1 MVSADD
7 QPNRMRARPA
17 RRFRPRWSSVA
28 LGGTALAL
36 LVFAALL
43 ADFIAPHDPN
53 AQSLTAR
60 LLPPLSPGH
69 ILGTDPLGRDVLS
82 RLLYGARVSLIVGTI
97 AVVIGGSVGTL
108 LGLLSG
114 YYGGWIDD
122 IVSWWVNVQ
131 LAFPFILLVLA
142 VVAVVGPNLRNL
154 VVVLG
159 LGSWVVYARVLRG
172 QVLSIREREFVIASR
187 VVGATDR
194 RLIWRHVLPNAMLPL
209 IVIASFEFAR
219 MIILEA
225 SLSFLGLG
233 VEPSVPSWGSMLAEG
248 RSYLDVSWWVATI
261 PGLAIMLTVLSV
273 NLVGDWLRDEFDPRS
288 KVLAP
293 S

>member
-1 MVSADD
+1 M
-7 QPNRMRARPA
+7 
-17 RRFRPRWSSVA
+17 
-28 LGGTALAL
+28 TL
-36 LVFAALL
+36 LIVAALF
-43 ADFIAPHDPN
+43 AEAVAPHDPN

-60 LLPPLSPGH
+60 LLPPFSGDHL
-69 ILGTDPLGRDVLS
+69 LGTDALGRDILS
-82 RLLYGARVSLIVGTI
+82 RLVYGARISLTVGTI
-97 AVVIGGSVGTL
+97 AVVIGGSVGTV
-108 LGLLSG
+108 LGLMSG
-114 YYGGWIDD
+114 YYSGWVDD
-122 IVSWWVNVQ
+122 VVSWWVNVQ

-154 VVVLG
+154 IIVLG

-172 QVLSIREREFVIASR
+172 QVLSIRERDFVVASR
-187 VVGATDR
+187 VIGATDS
-194 RLIWRHVLPNAMLPL
+194 RLIWRHILPNALLPL

-233 VEPSVPSWGSMLAEG
+233 VEPNVPSWGSMLAEG

-261 PGLAIMLTVLSV
+261 PGVAIMFTVLSV

-288 KVLAP
+288 KILSP
-293 S
+293 N

>member
-1 MVSADD
+1 
-7 QPNRMRARPA
+7 MRARPK
-17 RRFRPRWSSVA
+17 RRARPRWSSVA
-28 LGGTALAL
+28 LGGSTL
-36 LVFAALL
+36 LLLILAALF
-43 ADFIAPHDPN
+43 AGFIAPHDPN
-53 AQSLTAR
+53 AQSIGAR
-60 LLPPLSPGH
+60 LLPPFSPGH
-69 ILGTDPLGRDVLS
+69 ALGTDGLGRDVLS
-82 RLLYGARVSLIVGTI
+82 RLIYGARVSLIVGTV

-122 IVSWWVNVQ
+122 VVSWWVNVQ

-154 VVVLG
+154 IVVLG

-172 QVLSIREREFVIASR
+172 QVLTIREREFVTASR

-194 RLIWRHVLPNAMLPL
+194 RLIWRHILPNAMMPL
-209 IVIASFEFAR
+209 IVIVSFEFAR

-248 RSYLDVSWWVATI
+248 RSYLDVAWWVATI

-273 NLVGDWLRDEFDPRS
+273 NLVGDWLRDELDPRS
-288 KVLAP
+288 KMLMP
-293 S
+293 G